1 MWRAVV
7 PGDANSGTT
16 TGPATPTGARW
27 MWPAT
32 NVSPFLLRIW
42 VLNSIVPLARTL
54 IWVWPLAVDVEP
66 VVSLLAVNF
75 AWRTHMTPFPFFAG
89 ARLGVSRTAAQAA
102 RTRGSGR
109 RIELH
114 WPRRRLV
121 VRQYIPGSLRFHT
134 GSPQGTDECT
144 PHV

>member
-1 MWRAVV
+1 MVQRAAPVVPAFGVATPLCLMWRAVV

-16 TGPATPTGARW
+16 IGPATPTGAWW

-66 VVSLLAVNF
+66 VVSLVAV
-75 AWRTHMTPFPFFAG
+75 
-89 ARLGVSRTAAQAA
+89 S
-102 RTRGSGR
+102 
-109 RIELH
+109 
-114 WPRRRLV
+114 
-121 VRQYIPGSLRFHT
+121 
-134 GSPQGTDECT
+134 
-144 PHV
+144 

>member
-1 MWRAVV
+1 MWRAVG
-7 PGDANSGTT
+7 PGDANGGTT
-16 TGPATPTGARW
+16 IGPATPTGARW

-66 VVSLLAVNF
+66 GVSLLAVNF

-89 ARLGVSRTAAQAA
+89 APLAVSATAAQAA
-102 RTRGSGR
+102 TTPRIRR
-109 RIELH
+109 RISPHLPSRE
-114 WPRRRLV
+114 V
-121 VRQYIPGSLRFHT
+121 VGRPAPAT
-134 GSPQGTDECT
+134 GTAI
-144 PHV
+144 